1 MRIGVF
7 IVAGLWASLPL
18 FANESGLPVGSTGAF
33 GERTCAGAL
42 CHVPEPL
49 NTGLSAGISIQVGPY
64 VPGATQLILV
74 EILSTSAR
82 RWGFQLTARRAD
94 DTTQPA
100 GRFAARNFFTA
111 VRCPDGRFGPC
122 AETQVEYATHT
133 SVGTGGGGQSGRK
146 LFAVDWTAPGS
157 DVGDVIF
164 AAAGVAADGNLGGA
178 SDLTATT
185 TQLSLHAPTHL
196 PRLSNAGV
204 RHAAALQRETEAI
217 APKQLL
223 TLFGINF
230 SAPGTFIPVRRED
243 FDIRGHVPEELHR
256 LSVEFRRPRDSTRL
270 GRIVFVGD
278 NQVNLQAPDFP
289 GNLRGAVATI
299 QAVIHRGEGANE
311 IRSNELQFA
320 IAPTSPGLFTLDSS
334 GVGHAAAVDG
344 VSGRLVAPPS
354 AGAPNSIRARPGDVL
369 LVFGSGFGATDPDFA
384 PGELADAARL
394 TSPVSGSIGGVEL
407 TQDDVLYAGAAPR
420 FAGLQQFN
428 LRIPSLPDGDHAL
441 VLRIGTEQT
450 QQGVFVSVGPR

>member
-1 MRIGVF
+1 MRIGFLV
-7 IVAGLWASLPL
+7 VASLWAWLPL

-82 RWGFQLTARRAD
+82 RWGFQLTARRAS

-100 GRFAARNFFTA
+100 GRFAARNLFTA
-111 VRCPDGRFGPC
+111 VRCPDGRFAPC

-133 SVGTGGGGQSGRK
+133 SVGTTGGGQSGRQ
-146 LFAVDWTAPGS
+146 LFAVDWTAPQG

-196 PRLSNAGV
+196 PQLSGSGV

-223 TLFGINF
+223 TLFGLNF
-230 SAPGTFIPVRRED
+230 AAPGTFIAVRRED
-243 FDIRGHVPEELHR
+243 FDVRGHVPEELHR
-256 LSVEFRRPRDSTRL
+256 LSLVFQRPGQRERR

-278 NQVNLQAPDFP
+278 SQVNLQAPDFP
-289 GNLRGAVATI
+289 GDLRGAVTTI

-311 IRSNELQFA
+311 IRSNVLELPLSSA
-320 IAPTSPGLFTLDSS
+320 SPGLFTLNSS

-344 VSGRLVAPPS
+344 VSGRLVAPRS
-354 AGAPNSIRARPGDVL
+354 AGLPNSIQARPGDVL
-369 LVFGSGFGATDPDFA
+369 LVFGSGFGATNPDFA
-384 PGELADAARL
+384 AGEPAGVAPLRSAV
-394 TSPVSGSIGGVEL
+394 TGSIGTVPL
-407 TQDDVLYAGAAPR
+407 TQDDVLYAGAAPQ
-420 FAGLQQFN
+420 FVGLQQFN

-441 VLRIGTEQT
+441 LLRIGTQET
-450 QQGVFVSVGPR
+450 QSGVFVSVGPR